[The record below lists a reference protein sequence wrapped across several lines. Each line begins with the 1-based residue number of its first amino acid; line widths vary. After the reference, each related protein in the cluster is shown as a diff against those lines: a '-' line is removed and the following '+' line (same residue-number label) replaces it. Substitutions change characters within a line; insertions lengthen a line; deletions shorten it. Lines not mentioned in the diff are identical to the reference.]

1 VLQKCVTC
9 GTELHP
15 ERAAK
20 YNYCMS
26 SDCQEKN
33 ARGLTMVAV
42 GVNKAAEQYLILDEQ
57 TKADLASGKY
67 RDQRRGSFGTSLASP
82 GNHRDTPASASQSQP
97 QSSQPEPRRRRQ
109 PENRPGRRT
118 AQRRPWSLRQ
128 QKLALLYN
136 EQGLRPD
143 EIARKLGLSTYL
155 VTQIILTGRNR
166 GKL

>member
-1 VLQKCVTC
+1 MAQKCITC
-9 GTELHP
+9 GADLHP

-26 SDCQEKN
+26 AECQEKN

-42 GVNKAAEQYLILDEQ
+42 GVNKAAEQYLLLDEQ

-67 RDQRRGSFGTSLASP
+67 HDQRRGSFGTSLPSP
-82 GNHRDTPASASQSQP
+82 GDHRDSRPASAPQP
-97 QSSQPEPRRRRQ
+97 QPQPRRRRQ
-109 PENRPGRRT
+109 TENRPARRP

-128 QKLALLYN
+128 QRLALLYN

-143 EIARKLGLSTYL
+143 EIAQKLGLSTYL